1 VETSVAHFVAHLPAG
16 NMTYDGTHSYS
27 YDAENHLTQVDGG
40 TTASYIY
47 DPNGTR
53 DARRLNRNEHR
64 YVPF

>member
-1 VETSVAHFVAHLPAG
+1 MMELTAIPTMLK
-16 NMTYDGTHSYS
+16 
-27 YDAENHLTQVDGG
+27 NHLTQVDGG